1 MYVHA
6 NKKSEARLIGSY
18 AKEWKTN
25 YVATI
30 TCVTAGIFEIAKQR
44 IVQGIAFG
52 GCILQNERLS
62 IGISVLA
69 ICQTIQSA
77 TDKNTLIY
85 NNLLFRIAYV
95 IVDQSLS
102 TKHSLATFATTE
114 TNQCS
119 LHTTKQ

>member
-30 TCVTAGIFEIAKQR
+30 TCVTAGISEIAKQR

-95 IVDQSLS
+95 IVDQSFIN
-102 TKHSLATFATTE
+102 KALARNFC
-114 TNQCS
+114 NHRNKS
-119 LHTTKQ
+119 V